1 MKTRSKTFISGEE
14 LPWEP
19 CGPGVRRR
27 IMGYDPHL
35 MVVRVAFDKDAV
47 GATHTHYH
55 SQVTQIESGRYEVT
69 IGGESRVLGPGDGYY
84 VLADE
89 PHGLHCLEPGAWP
102 AIPPPRG
109 AFFLKNRVA
118 GRPRGTCKGA
128 APGGKRP
135 FFRAERIYS
144 SSRYMCS
151 T

>member
-84 VLADE
+84 IPADE
-89 PHGLHCLEPGAWP
+89 PHGLHCLEAGVVLDIFSPLRAD
-102 AIPPPRG
+102 
-109 AFFLKNRVA
+109 FLK
-118 GRPRGTCKGA
+118 
-128 APGGKRP
+128 
-135 FFRAERIYS
+135 
-144 SSRYMCS
+144 
-151 T
+151 

>member
-27 IMGYDPHL
+27 IMGYDLHL

-84 VLADE
+84 VPADE
-89 PHGLHCLEPGAWP
+89 PHGLHCLEAGVVLDIFSPLRPIFSSSAP
-102 AIPPPRG
+102 VVRRG
-109 AFFLKNRVA
+109 HA
-118 GRPRGTCKGA
+118 KG
-128 APGGKRP
+128 PLPEGSGP